1 MKINDVELDVLA
13 YMALNEAAKN
23 DAVAVNSEDLSSKI
37 SIHARKI
44 KDNNSG
50 IVIRV

>member
-1 MKINDVELDVLA
+1 MKISDVELDVLA

-23 DAVAVNSEDLSSKI
+23 ESFPVSVEDLNSKV

-50 IVIRV
+50 IVIRI